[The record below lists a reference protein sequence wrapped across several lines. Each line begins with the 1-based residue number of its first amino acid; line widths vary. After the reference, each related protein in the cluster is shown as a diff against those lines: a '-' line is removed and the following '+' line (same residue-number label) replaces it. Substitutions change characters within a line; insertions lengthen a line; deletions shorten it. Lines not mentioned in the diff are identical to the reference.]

1 MSLAHAVY
9 VRLFKNVRAVD
20 RARSGIAKEVGPLPF
35 LWTGCNDRSLVVETI
50 LFSLGHVE
58 QTRIRHASAYQR
70 YSDDQKDKMPTPS
83 LFLSLCNLTQRWSV
97 LKFY

>member
-35 LWTGCNDRSLVVETI
+35 LWTGCSDHSLVVETI
-50 LFSLGHVE
+50 LFLLG
-58 QTRIRHASAYQR
+58 
-70 YSDDQKDKMPTPS
+70 M
-83 LFLSLCNLTQRWSV
+83 
-97 LKFY
+97 